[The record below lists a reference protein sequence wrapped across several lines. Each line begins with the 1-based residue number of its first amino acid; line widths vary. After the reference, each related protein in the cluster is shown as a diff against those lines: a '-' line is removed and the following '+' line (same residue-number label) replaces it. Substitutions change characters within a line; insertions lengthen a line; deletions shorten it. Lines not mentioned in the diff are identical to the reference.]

1 MVFIYRNIAFAIQI
15 KGKNMEANLGLF
27 TDKYEL
33 TMAQAYFK
41 GGRVHSEAVFDYFFR
56 NLPFQNGFLVF
67 AGLQDF
73 LSLLQDF
80 SFGEESIDFLHRDH
94 FDPDFLDYLK
104 SFRFNGTIR
113 AMREGEIVF
122 PYEPLIRVEGTLIET
137 QIIETL
143 LLNILNFES
152 LIATKAARVRLAAGD
167 RAISDFG
174 LRRAHGLGGIHASRA
189 AVIGG
194 CNSTSNVLAAFRY
207 GLTPVGTIAHSFI
220 QSFADELSAF
230 REYARFNPDT
240 CFLLVDTY
248 DTLNSGIPNAITV
261 AKELERDGH
270 RLVGI
275 RIDSG
280 DLAYLS
286 KRARQMLDEAGLDY
300 VKISVSNQLDERVI
314 KSLIEQGAPIDLFGV
329 GTRLITGQP
338 DSALD
343 GVYKLALAEGE
354 PRMKISDSL
363 SKTTLPGK
371 KNVFRY
377 SNGEGGFLADAIV
390 LEDETKI
397 EYIYHPFEKEKHFRV
412 ANFHKEALLHPVV
425 VNGEIVLPFK
435 SVSEIAS
442 FVRERLALLPPEHK
456 RFEYPHIYKVG
467 ISKKLRNLRD
477 IIVKQHLGEDE
488 EV

>member
-1 MVFIYRNIAFAIQI
+1 MKN
-15 KGKNMEANLGLF
+15 KGLAMESNLGLF

-41 GGRVHSEAVFDYFFR
+41 GGRLQSKAVFDYFFR

-73 LSLLQDF
+73 LLLLQDF
-80 SFGEESIDFLHRDH
+80 TFNEQAIDFLHHDH
-94 FDPDFLDYLK
+94 FDPDFLEYLK
-104 SFRFNGTIR
+104 SFRFKGTIH

-122 PYEPLIRVEGTLIET
+122 PYEPLLRVEGTLIET

-152 LIATKAARVRLAAGD
+152 LIATKAARVRLAAGN
-167 RAISDFG
+167 RAVSDFG
-174 LRRAHGLGGIHASRA
+174 LRRAHGMGGIHASRA
-189 AVIGG
+189 AIIGG
-194 CNSTSNVLAAFRY
+194 CDSTSNVLAAFRY
-207 GLTPVGTIAHSFI
+207 GLNPVGTIAHSFI
-220 QSFADELSAF
+220 QSFPDEISAF

-286 KRARQMLDEAGLDY
+286 KKARQMLDEAGLNY

-343 GVYKLALAEGE
+343 GVYKLSVADGQ

-363 SKTTLPGK
+363 SKTTLPGLK
-371 KNVFRY
+371 KVFRY
-377 SNGEGGFLADAIV
+377 SNGDGGFLADAIV
-390 LEDETKI
+390 LDDEKEI

-412 ANFHKEALLHPVV
+412 ANFKKESLFEKVV
-425 VNGEIVLPFK
+425 DRGELIMQLR
-435 SVSEIAS
+435 SVPEIAA
-442 FVRERLALLPPEHK
+442 FVRERLNLLPPEHK

-467 ISKKLRNLRD
+467 VSKKLRLLRD
-477 IIVKQHLGEDE
+477 EIVRNHLGEDAE
-488 EV
+488 E

>member
-1 MVFIYRNIAFAIQI
+1 MTS
-15 KGKNMEANLGLF
+15 NLGLF

-33 TMAQAYFK
+33 SMAQAYFK
-41 GGRVHSEAVFDYFFR
+41 GGRLQSKATFDYFFR
-56 NLPFQNGFLVF
+56 NLPFGNGFLVY

-73 LSLLQDF
+73 LQLLQDF
-80 SFGEESIDFLHRDH
+80 TFSDEALAFLQEDH
-94 FDPDFLDYLK
+94 FDPDFLEYLRD
-104 SFRFNGTIR
+104 FRFRGTIYS
-113 AMREGEIVF
+113 MREGEIVF
-122 PYEPLIRVEGTLIET
+122 PYEPLLRVEGTLIET

-167 RAISDFG
+167 RAVSDFG
-174 LRRAHGLGGIHASRA
+174 LRRAHGLGGLHASRA

-194 CNSTSNVLAAFRY
+194 CDSTSNVLAAFRY
-207 GLTPVGTIAHSFI
+207 GIKPVGTIAHSFI
-220 QSFADELSAF
+220 QSFPDEITAF
-230 REYARFNPDT
+230 REYARFNPDS

-248 DTLNSGIPNAITV
+248 NTLESGIPNAITV
-261 AKELERDGH
+261 AKELERNGH
-270 RLVGI
+270 KLVGI

-286 KRARQMLDEAGLDY
+286 KKARKMLDEAGLDY

-343 GVYKLALAEGE
+343 GVYKMSLIDGE

-363 SKTTLPGK
+363 SKTTLPGLK
-371 KNVFRY
+371 KVYRY

-390 LEDETKI
+390 LEKEKEI
-397 EYIYHPFEKEKHFRV
+397 EYIYHPYEKEKHFRV
-412 ANFHKEALLHPVV
+412 AKYRKEELFHKVME
-425 VNGEIVLPFK
+425 NGEIIMPFL
-435 SVSEIAS
+435 SVAEIAQ

-467 ISKKLRNLRD
+467 ISKKLLRLRD
-477 IIVKQHLGEDE
+477 SIVKQFLREKE
-488 EV
+488 A

>member
-1 MVFIYRNIAFAIQI
+1 MDS
-15 KGKNMEANLGLF
+15 NLGLF

-41 GGRVHSEAVFDYFFR
+41 GGRIQSKAVFDYFFR

-73 LSLLQDF
+73 VQLLRDF
-80 SFGEESIDFLHRDH
+80 TFSDQAIDFLHHDH
-94 FDPDFLDYLK
+94 FEPDFLDYLK
-104 SFRFNGTIR
+104 SFRFKGTIH

-122 PYEPLIRVEGTLIET
+122 PYEPLMRVEGTLIET

-167 RAISDFG
+167 RAVSDFG

-189 AVIGG
+189 AIIGG
-194 CNSTSNVLAAFRY
+194 CDSTSNVLSAFRY
-207 GLTPVGTIAHSFI
+207 GLLPVGTIAHSFI
-220 QSFADELSAF
+220 QSFPDELSAF
-230 REYARFNPDT
+230 REYARFNPDA

-270 RLVGI
+270 RLIGI

-286 KRARQMLDEAGLDY
+286 KKARQMLDDAGLDY

-314 KSLIEQGAPIDLFGV
+314 KSLLEQGAPIDLFGV

-343 GVYKLALAEGE
+343 GVYKLSVSDGQ
-354 PRMKISDSL
+354 PRMKISNSL
-363 SKTTLPGK
+363 SKTTLPGVK
-371 KNVFRY
+371 KVFRY
-377 SNGEGGFLADAIV
+377 SNGDGGFLADAIV
-390 LEDETKI
+390 LDDEQEI

-412 ANFHKEALLHPVV
+412 AGYKKESLFEKVV
-425 VNGEIVLPFK
+425 DRGELTLK
-435 SVSEIAS
+435 LQSVPEIAS
-442 FVRERLALLPPEHK
+442 FVRERLNLLPPEHK

-467 ISKKLRNLRD
+467 ISKKLRLLRD
-477 IIVKQHLGEDE
+477 EMVRKYLGEDVE
-488 EV
+488 E

>member
-1 MVFIYRNIAFAIQI
+1 MTS
-15 KGKNMEANLGLF
+15 NLGLF

-33 TMAQAYFK
+33 SMAQAYFK
-41 GGRVHSEAVFDYFFR
+41 GGRLQSKATFDYFFR
-56 NLPFQNGFLVF
+56 NLPFGNGFLVY

-73 LSLLQDF
+73 LQLLQDF
-80 SFGEESIDFLHRDH
+80 TFSDEAIAFLKKDH
-94 FDPDFLDYLK
+94 FDPDFLDYLRA
-104 SFRFNGTIR
+104 FRFRGTIYS
-113 AMREGEIVF
+113 MREGEIVF
-122 PYEPLIRVEGTLIET
+122 PHEPLLRVEGTLIET

-167 RAISDFG
+167 RAVSDFG
-174 LRRAHGLGGIHASRA
+174 LRRAHGLGGLHASRA

-194 CNSTSNVLAAFRY
+194 CDSTSNVLAAFRY
-207 GLTPVGTIAHSFI
+207 GIKPVGTIAHSFI
-220 QSFADELSAF
+220 QSFPDEITAF
-230 REYARFNPDT
+230 REYARFNPDS

-248 DTLNSGIPNAITV
+248 NTLESGIPNAITV
-261 AKELERDGH
+261 AKELESKGH
-270 RLVGI
+270 KLVGI

-286 KRARQMLDEAGLDY
+286 KKARKMLDEAGLDY

-343 GVYKLALAEGE
+343 GVYKMSLIDGE

-363 SKTTLPGK
+363 SKTTLPGLK
-371 KNVFRY
+371 KVYRY

-390 LEDETKI
+390 LEKEKDI
-397 EYIYHPFEKEKHFRV
+397 EYIYHPFEKEKRFRV
-412 ANFHKEALLHPVV
+412 AKYRKEELFHKVME
-425 VNGEIVLPFK
+425 NGEIIMPFL
-435 SVSEIAS
+435 SVAEIAR
-442 FVRERLALLPPEHK
+442 FARERLALLPPEHK

-467 ISKKLRNLRD
+467 ISKKLLRLRD
-477 IIVKQHLGEDE
+477 SIVKQFLREKE
-488 EV
+488 A

>member
-1 MVFIYRNIAFAIQI
+1 MDS
-15 KGKNMEANLGLF
+15 NLGLF

-41 GGRVHSEAVFDYFFR
+41 GGRIQSKAVFDYFFR

-73 LSLLQDF
+73 VQLLRDF
-80 SFGEESIDFLHRDH
+80 TFSDQAIDFLHHDH
-94 FDPDFLDYLK
+94 FEPDFLDYLK
-104 SFRFNGTIR
+104 SFRFKGTIH

-122 PYEPLIRVEGTLIET
+122 PYEPLMRVEGTLIET

-167 RAISDFG
+167 RAVSDFG

-189 AVIGG
+189 AIIGG
-194 CNSTSNVLAAFRY
+194 CDSTSNVLSAFRY
-207 GLTPVGTIAHSFI
+207 GLLPVGTIAHSFI
-220 QSFADELSAF
+220 QSFPDELSAF

-261 AKELERDGH
+261 AKELERNGH

-286 KRARQMLDEAGLDY
+286 KKARQMLDDAGLDY

-314 KSLIEQGAPIDLFGV
+314 KSLLEQGAPIDLFGV

-343 GVYKLALAEGE
+343 GVYKLSVSDGQ
-354 PRMKISDSL
+354 PRMKISNSL
-363 SKTTLPGK
+363 SKTTLPGVK
-371 KNVFRY
+371 KVFRY
-377 SNGEGGFLADAIV
+377 SNGDGGFLADAIV
-390 LEDETKI
+390 LDDEQEI

-412 ANFHKEALLHPVV
+412 AGYKKESLFEKVV
-425 VNGEIVLPFK
+425 DRGELTLK
-435 SVSEIAS
+435 LQSVPEIAS
-442 FVRERLALLPPEHK
+442 FVRERLNLLPPEHK

-467 ISKKLRNLRD
+467 ISKKLRLIRD
-477 IIVKQHLGEDE
+477 EMVRKYLGEDVE
-488 EV
+488 E

>member
-1 MVFIYRNIAFAIQI
+1 MA
-15 KGKNMEANLGLF
+15 MDSNLGLF

-41 GGRVHSEAVFDYFFR
+41 GGRIQSKAVFDYFFR

-73 LSLLQDF
+73 VQLLRDF
-80 SFGEESIDFLHRDH
+80 TFSDQAIDFLHHDH
-94 FDPDFLDYLK
+94 FEPDFLDYLK
-104 SFRFNGTIR
+104 SFRFKGTIH

-122 PYEPLIRVEGTLIET
+122 PYEPLMRVEGTLIET

-167 RAISDFG
+167 RAVSDFG

-189 AVIGG
+189 AIIGG
-194 CNSTSNVLAAFRY
+194 CDSTSNVLSAFRY
-207 GLTPVGTIAHSFI
+207 GLLPVGTIAHSFI
-220 QSFADELSAF
+220 QSFPDELSAF
-230 REYARFNPDT
+230 REYARFNPDA

-261 AKELERDGH
+261 AKELERDGQ
-270 RLVGI
+270 RLIGI

-286 KRARQMLDEAGLDY
+286 KKARQMLDDAGLDY

-314 KSLIEQGAPIDLFGV
+314 KSLLEQGAPIDLFGV

-343 GVYKLALAEGE
+343 GVYKLSVSDGQ
-354 PRMKISDSL
+354 PRMKISNSL
-363 SKTTLPGK
+363 SKTTLPGVK
-371 KNVFRY
+371 KVFRY
-377 SNGEGGFLADAIV
+377 SNGDGGFLADAIV
-390 LEDETKI
+390 LDDEQEI

-412 ANFHKEALLHPVV
+412 AGYKKESLFEKVV
-425 VNGEIVLPFK
+425 DRGELTLK
-435 SVSEIAS
+435 LQSVPEIAS
-442 FVRERLALLPPEHK
+442 FVRERLNLLPPEHK

-467 ISKKLRNLRD
+467 ISKKLRLIRD
-477 IIVKQHLGEDE
+477 EMVRKYLGEDVE
-488 EV
+488 E

>member
-1 MVFIYRNIAFAIQI
+1 
-15 KGKNMEANLGLF
+15 MESNLGLF

-41 GGRVHSEAVFDYFFR
+41 GGRSQSKAVFDYFFR

-73 LSLLQDF
+73 LLLLQDF
-80 SFGEESIDFLHRDH
+80 TFNEQAIDFLHHDH
-94 FDPDFLDYLK
+94 FDPDFLEYLK
-104 SFRFNGTIR
+104 SFRFKGTIH

-122 PYEPLIRVEGTLIET
+122 PYEPLLRVEGTLIET

-152 LIATKAARVRLAAGD
+152 LIATKAARVRLAAGN
-167 RAISDFG
+167 RAVSDFG
-174 LRRAHGLGGIHASRA
+174 LRRAHGMGGIHASRA
-189 AVIGG
+189 AIIGG
-194 CNSTSNVLAAFRY
+194 CDSTSNVLTAFRY
-207 GLTPVGTIAHSFI
+207 GLNPVGTIAHSFI
-220 QSFADELSAF
+220 QSFPDEISAF

-286 KRARQMLDEAGLDY
+286 KKARRMLDEAGLHY

-343 GVYKLALAEGE
+343 GVYKLSVADGQ

-363 SKTTLPGK
+363 SKTTLPGLK
-371 KNVFRY
+371 KVFRY
-377 SNGEGGFLADAIV
+377 SNGDGGFLADAIV
-390 LEDETKI
+390 LDDEREI

-412 ANFHKEALLHPVV
+412 ADLKKESLFEKVV
-425 VNGEIVLPFK
+425 DRGELIMQLR
-435 SVSEIAS
+435 SVPEIAA
-442 FVRERLALLPPEHK
+442 FVRERLNLLPPEHK

-467 ISKKLRNLRD
+467 VSKKLRLLRD
-477 IIVKQHLGEDE
+477 EIVRNHLGEDAE
-488 EV
+488 E

>member
-1 MVFIYRNIAFAIQI
+1 MDS
-15 KGKNMEANLGLF
+15 NLGLF

-41 GGRVHSEAVFDYFFR
+41 GGRIQSKAVFDYFFR

-73 LSLLQDF
+73 VQLLRDF
-80 SFGEESIDFLHRDH
+80 TFSDQAIDFLHHDH
-94 FDPDFLDYLK
+94 FEPDFLDYLK
-104 SFRFNGTIR
+104 SFRFKGTIH

-122 PYEPLIRVEGTLIET
+122 PYEPLMRVEGTLIET

-167 RAISDFG
+167 RAVSDFG

-189 AVIGG
+189 AIIGG
-194 CNSTSNVLAAFRY
+194 CDSTSNVLSAFRY
-207 GLTPVGTIAHSFI
+207 GLLPVGTIAHSFI
-220 QSFADELSAF
+220 QSFPDELSAF
-230 REYARFNPDT
+230 REYARFNPDA

-261 AKELERDGH
+261 AKELERDGQ
-270 RLVGI
+270 RLIGI

-286 KRARQMLDEAGLDY
+286 KKARQMLDDAGLDY

-314 KSLIEQGAPIDLFGV
+314 KSLLEQGAPIDLFGV

-343 GVYKLALAEGE
+343 GVYKLSVSDGQ
-354 PRMKISDSL
+354 PRMKISNSL
-363 SKTTLPGK
+363 SKTTLPGVK
-371 KNVFRY
+371 KVFRY
-377 SNGEGGFLADAIV
+377 SNGDGGFLADAIV
-390 LEDETKI
+390 LDDEQEI

-412 ANFHKEALLHPVV
+412 AGYKKESLFEKVV
-425 VNGEIVLPFK
+425 DRGELTLK
-435 SVSEIAS
+435 LQSVPEIAS
-442 FVRERLALLPPEHK
+442 FVRERLNLLPPEHK

-467 ISKKLRNLRD
+467 ISKKLRLIRD
-477 IIVKQHLGEDE
+477 EMVRKYLGEDVE
-488 EV
+488 E

>member
-1 MVFIYRNIAFAIQI
+1 MDS
-15 KGKNMEANLGLF
+15 NLGLF

-41 GGRVHSEAVFDYFFR
+41 GGRIQSKAVFDYFFR

-73 LSLLQDF
+73 VQLLRDF
-80 SFGEESIDFLHRDH
+80 TFSDQAIDFLHHDH
-94 FDPDFLDYLK
+94 FEPDFLDYLK
-104 SFRFNGTIR
+104 SFRFKGTIH

-122 PYEPLIRVEGTLIET
+122 PYEPLMRVEGTLIET

-167 RAISDFG
+167 RAVSDFG

-189 AVIGG
+189 AIIGG
-194 CNSTSNVLAAFRY
+194 CDSTSNVLSAFRY
-207 GLTPVGTIAHSFI
+207 GLLPVGTIAHSFI
-220 QSFADELSAF
+220 QSFLDELSAF

-261 AKELERDGH
+261 AKELERNGH

-286 KRARQMLDEAGLDY
+286 KKARQMLDDAGLDY

-314 KSLIEQGAPIDLFGV
+314 KSLLEQGAPIDLFGV

-343 GVYKLALAEGE
+343 GVYKLSVSDGQ
-354 PRMKISDSL
+354 PRMKISNSL
-363 SKTTLPGK
+363 SKTTLPGVK
-371 KNVFRY
+371 KVFRY
-377 SNGEGGFLADAIV
+377 SNGDGGFLADAIV
-390 LEDETKI
+390 LDDEQEI

-412 ANFHKEALLHPVV
+412 AGYKKESLFEKVV
-425 VNGEIVLPFK
+425 DRGELTLK
-435 SVSEIAS
+435 LQSVPEIAS
-442 FVRERLALLPPEHK
+442 FVRERLNLLPPEHK

-467 ISKKLRNLRD
+467 ISKKLRLLRD
-477 IIVKQHLGEDE
+477 EMVRKYLGEDVE
-488 EV
+488 E

>member
-1 MVFIYRNIAFAIQI
+1 
-15 KGKNMEANLGLF
+15 MESHLGLF

-33 TMAQAYFK
+33 SMAQAYFK
-41 GGRVHSEAVFDYFFR
+41 GGRTQSKAVFDYFFR
-56 NLPFQNGFLVF
+56 NLPFQNGFLIF

-73 LSLLQDF
+73 LLFLQDF
-80 SFGEESIDFLHRDH
+80 TFSKDAIDFLHHDH
-94 FDPDFLDYLK
+94 FDDDFLDYLK
-104 SFRFNGTIR
+104 DFRFKGTIY
-113 AMREGEIVF
+113 AMREGEVVF
-122 PYEPLIRVEGTLIET
+122 PHEPLIRVEGTLIET

-167 RAISDFG
+167 RAVSDFG

-194 CNSTSNVLAAFRY
+194 CDSTSNVLAAFRY
-207 GLTPVGTIAHSFI
+207 GITPVGTIAHSFI
-220 QSFADELSAF
+220 QSFPDELSAF
-230 REYARFNPDT
+230 REYAKFNPDT

-248 DTLNSGIPNAITV
+248 DTLNSGLPNAITV
-261 AKELERDGH
+261 AKELERAGH

-286 KRARQMLDEAGLDY
+286 KKARQMLDEAGLQY

-343 GVYKLALAEGE
+343 GVYKLAVADGQ

-363 SKTTLPGK
+363 SKTTLPGTK
-371 KNVFRY
+371 KVFRY
-377 SNGEGGFLADAIV
+377 FNGDGGFQADAIV
-390 LEDETKI
+390 LDDENEI
-397 EYIYHPFEKEKHFRV
+397 EFIYHPFEKEKHFRV
-412 ANFHKEALLHPVV
+412 ADLHKEELLQKVV
-425 VNGEIVLPFK
+425 ENGETIVPFK
-435 SVSEIAS
+435 SVNDIAR
-442 FVRERLALLPPEHK
+442 FVRERLRLLPPEHK

-467 ISKKLRNLRD
+467 ISKKLRTLRD
-477 IIVKQHLGEDE
+477 EIVRQHLGEDLE
-488 EV
+488 E

>member
-1 MVFIYRNIAFAIQI
+1 MDS
-15 KGKNMEANLGLF
+15 NLGLF

-41 GGRVHSEAVFDYFFR
+41 GGRIQSKAVFDYFFR

-73 LSLLQDF
+73 VQLLRDF
-80 SFGEESIDFLHRDH
+80 TFSDQAIDFLHHDH
-94 FDPDFLDYLK
+94 FEPDFLDYLK
-104 SFRFNGTIR
+104 SFRFKGTIH

-122 PYEPLIRVEGTLIET
+122 PYEPLMRVEGTLIET

-167 RAISDFG
+167 RAVSDFG

-189 AVIGG
+189 AIIGG
-194 CNSTSNVLAAFRY
+194 CDSTSNVLSAFRY
-207 GLTPVGTIAHSFI
+207 GLLPVGTIAHSFI
-220 QSFADELSAF
+220 QSFPDELSAF

-261 AKELERDGH
+261 AKELERNGH

-286 KRARQMLDEAGLDY
+286 KKARQMLDDAGLDY

-314 KSLIEQGAPIDLFGV
+314 KSLLEQGAPIDLFGV

-343 GVYKLALAEGE
+343 GVYKLSVSDGQ
-354 PRMKISDSL
+354 PRMKISNSL
-363 SKTTLPGK
+363 SKTTLPGVK
-371 KNVFRY
+371 KVFRY
-377 SNGEGGFLADAIV
+377 SNGDGGFLADAIV
-390 LEDETKI
+390 LDDEQEI

-412 ANFHKEALLHPVV
+412 AGYKKESLFEKVV
-425 VNGEIVLPFK
+425 DRGELTLK
-435 SVSEIAS
+435 LQSVPEIAS
-442 FVRERLALLPPEHK
+442 FVRERLNLLPPEHK

-467 ISKKLRNLRD
+467 ISKKLRLLRD
-477 IIVKQHLGEDE
+477 EMVRKYLGEDVE
-488 EV
+488 E